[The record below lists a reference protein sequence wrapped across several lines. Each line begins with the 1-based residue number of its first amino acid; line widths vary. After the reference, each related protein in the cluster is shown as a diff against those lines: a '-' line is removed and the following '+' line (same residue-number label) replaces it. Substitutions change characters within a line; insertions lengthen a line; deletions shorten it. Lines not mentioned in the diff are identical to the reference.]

1 MVDTMLGLRVGR
13 NDGLRVGR
21 DDGTTV
27 APGRST

>member
-1 MVDTMLGLRVGR
+1 VVDTMLGLRVGR